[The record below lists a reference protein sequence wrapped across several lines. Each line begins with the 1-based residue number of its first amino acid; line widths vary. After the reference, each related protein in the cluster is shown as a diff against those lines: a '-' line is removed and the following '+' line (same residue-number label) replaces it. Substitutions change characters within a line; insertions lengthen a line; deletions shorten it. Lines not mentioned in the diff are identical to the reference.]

1 MVEGTKAFIEEVKEF
16 KKDMIKWMVDEGTFN
31 TNMSQAETNLYLKM
45 NHLLDTSMQLTLL
58 QATELELIE
67 KKLDKLLALKKN

>member
-1 MVEGTKAFIEEVKEF
+1 MVEETKAFIEEVKDF

-31 TNMSQAETNLYLKM
+31 TNMSQTEVNLCLKL
-45 NHLLDTSMQLTLL
+45 NNLLDQSMQLTLL

-67 KKLDKLLALKKN
+67 KKIDMLLAKK

>member
-1 MVEGTKAFIEEVKEF
+1 MVEATKAFIEEVKDF

-31 TNMSQAETNLYLKM
+31 TNMSQTEVNLYLKL
-45 NHLLDTSMQLTLL
+45 NNLLDQSMQLTLL

-67 KKLDKLLALKKN
+67 KKIDMLLAKK

>member
-1 MVEGTKAFIEEVKEF
+1 MVEGTKAFIEEVKDF

-31 TNMSQAETNLYLKM
+31 TNMSQMEVNLYLKL
-45 NHLLDTSMQLTLL
+45 NNLLDQSMQLTLL

-67 KKLDKLLALKKN
+67 KKIDMLLAKK